1 MGERT
6 ESKLQRGLEAFGNI
20 FLVNILFIAFSI
32 PIVTVGASLTA
43 MYTVMLRIVRKEDG
57 AIAKGFIKAFRENF
71 KKATI
76 IWVMVMAACIVIYGE
91 LVYVTNFT
99 GAIVQFYSILVMVEA
114 VLLAVIV
121 PFLFPLVAR
130 YDNTIWNTIKNS
142 FLLAVSNLGAWLKI
156 AVAWFAPIA
165 LSAYYPV
172 LFFSTWY
179 LWIIIGFGLIGFGT
193 SHTVN
198 RVFKQIMEQQEKET
212 EKEKKV

>member
-1 MGERT
+1 MEEKSG
-6 ESKLQRGLEAFGNI
+6 SKLQRGLETFGNI
-20 FLVNILFIAFSI
+20 FLVNILFILFSI

-43 MYTVMLRIVRKEDG
+43 MYTVMLRIVRKEDSVTG
-57 AIAKGFIKAFRENF
+57 RGFVNAFRENF
-71 KKATI
+71 KKATV
-76 IWVMVMAACIVIYGE
+76 IWLMLIAACVVIYGE

-99 GAIVQFYSILVMVEA
+99 GPIVQFYSILAMAEV
-114 VLLAVIV
+114 VLLVITL

-130 YDNTIWNTIKNS
+130 YDNTVWNTIKNA
-142 FLLAVSNLGAWLKI
+142 FLLSVSNLGAWLKV
-156 AVAWFAPIA
+156 ALAWFAPIA

-198 RVFKQIMEQQEKET
+198 RVFKRAMEQQEKNRSQQ
-212 EKEKKV
+212 

>member
-1 MGERT
+1 MEEKSG
-6 ESKLQRGLEAFGNI
+6 SKLQRGLETFGNI
-20 FLVNILFIAFSI
+20 FLVNILFILFSI

-43 MYTVMLRIVRKEDG
+43 MYTVMLRIVRKEDSVTG
-57 AIAKGFIKAFRENF
+57 RGFVNAFRENF

-76 IWVMVMAACIVIYGE
+76 IWLMLIAACVVIYGE

-99 GAIVQFYSILVMVEA
+99 GPIVQFYSILAMAEV
-114 VLLAVIV
+114 VLLVITL

-130 YDNTIWNTIKNS
+130 YDNTVWNTIKNA
-142 FLLAVSNLGAWLKI
+142 FLLSVSNLGAWLKV
-156 AVAWFAPIA
+156 ALAWFAPIA

-193 SHTVN
+193 SHTIN
-198 RVFKQIMEQQEKET
+198 RVFKRAMEQQEKNHSQQ
-212 EKEKKV
+212 

>member
-1 MGERT
+1 MEEKSG
-6 ESKLQRGLEAFGNI
+6 SKLQRGLETFGNI
-20 FLVNILFIAFSI
+20 FLVNILFILFSI

-43 MYTVMLRIVRKEDG
+43 MYTVMLRIVRKEDSVTG
-57 AIAKGFIKAFRENF
+57 RGFVNAFRENF

-76 IWVMVMAACIVIYGE
+76 IWLMLIAACVVIYGE

-99 GAIVQFYSILVMVEA
+99 GPIVQFYSILAMVEV
-114 VLLAVIV
+114 VLLVITL

-130 YDNTIWNTIKNS
+130 YDNTVWNTIKNA
-142 FLLAVSNLGAWLKI
+142 FLLSVSNLGAWLKV
-156 AVAWFAPIA
+156 ALAWFAPIA

-193 SHTVN
+193 SHTIN
-198 RVFKQIMEQQEKET
+198 RVFKRAMEQQEKNHSQQ
-212 EKEKKV
+212 